1 MADMTRE
8 PKHAQL
14 DAEQAVPL
22 TRNESEWLVKM
33 ASGFQGK
40 LSLLVDK
47 PPRRTMNSLVKKG
60 LARDIMGT
68 FWEVTPLGR
77 ERCKTIY

>member
-1 MADMTRE
+1 MKKEQPGA
-8 PKHAQL
+8 
-14 DAEQAVPL
+14 AEQVRL
-22 TRNESEWLVKM
+22 SLSEEEWLVKM

-60 LARDIMGT
+60 LATDIMGT

-77 ERCKTIY
+77 ERCTTIY